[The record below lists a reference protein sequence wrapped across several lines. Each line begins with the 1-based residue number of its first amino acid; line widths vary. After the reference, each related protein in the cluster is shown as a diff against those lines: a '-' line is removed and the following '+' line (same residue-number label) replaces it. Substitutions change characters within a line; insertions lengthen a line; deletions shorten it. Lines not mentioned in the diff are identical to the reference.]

1 MIEPPVG
8 TTWDTRYTVP
18 VPGSYTGVPSTPTSG
33 MSTLHPVAVVIG
45 HGVPSCRDHSIAP
58 LAWFSPYT
66 QSFVVATMSVF
77 PATTG
82 WA

>member
-1 MIEPPVG
+1 
-8 TTWDTRYTVP
+8 
-18 VPGSYTGVPSTPTSG
+18 
-33 MSTLHPVAVVIG
+33 MSREHPDAVTIG

-58 LAWFSPYT
+58 LAWFTPYT
-66 QSFVVATMSVF
+66 QLVVVATMSVF